1 MSPLTAY
8 CLILIIIFFQSI
20 TSYYLVRG
28 EEPKYTLEEL
38 EYERYFQHYY
48 EHMGEET
55 CPYVSSSEAYKPYK
69 PTLMLCRTTTPTPT
83 PTPTLNKTPKID
95 TTFDEPQIVT
105 IEHYNF
111 PIIILTADWI
121 YYLVHIVL
129 ICIQRIC
136 IACSFVILLIITST
150 PCIILLYNLFVSYTF

>member
-28 EEPKYTLEEL
+28 EQQKSILL
-38 EYERYFQHYY
+38 EYERYFEHYY

-69 PTLMLCRTTTPTPT
+69 PTLIVCRPTPTPT
-83 PTPTLNKTPKID
+83 PTPPPTLNNTPKID
-95 TTFDEPQIVT
+95 TTAPQIVT

-121 YYLVHIVL
+121 YYLVHIVF
-129 ICIQRIC
+129 ICIERIC

-150 PCIILLYNLFVSYTF
+150 PCIILLYNRFVSYTF